1 MNKIQKN
8 KNILEEENYNI
19 RHESEK
25 DLLTSQLQTFS
36 TQQSDFYSKLI
47 HTISLEDLTQ
57 TDNARIRL
65 PFLVI
70 SPFSTFKKS
79 WTVMI
84 ALCLFYISWTFPFR
98 ISFENDFSA
107 DIMTDFL
114 FSDIVIDSIFLA
126 DILVNA
132 LSAYEDEEGG
142 LVYSKIMIFA
152 NYIKFWFWLDAISS
166 FPFYLIT
173 THNTLVVLNKIFKLL
188 RLPKILRLITVK
200 NYFKLKNLPIYGRFH
215 KYFGRFLA
223 SLDQSLSVSLLKIIY
238 WFFFLIH
245 LSCCLWYYVIQIE
258 KESDADAGNTW
269 VIRYSM
275 LDSTMF
281 EKYIAALF
289 FVLTVMITIGYGTI
303 TPVTYNETIL
313 TIFLM
318 FFGILFYGKLTSIL
332 IEIYGKMRNQYQNYK
347 DRSDQITE
355 ISKKSGFSR
364 RFHERVMGG
373 IMETGFDKK
382 LNTFEKYVQMNFFQD
397 LNETILS
404 EVILYLFHEEVKNFV
419 FFEGKPPLF
428 ITRLLF
434 LVKTETFLKGEE
446 IYVEGETAHSI
457 YFLLKGRVAG
467 DFPDSNKNKMTI
479 SYTQGSYFGD
489 IEVFSKSRRQMSIF
503 ARTDGAIWTV
513 DSTGFLKI
521 LEDYPEIEAE
531 MLEIG
536 NIKKIQTISH
546 EKKYFN
552 NPAFFPMNYWRWHH
566 EKTLKK
572 PLIENALYKGEDMFS
587 ELGKEY
593 FTDNIK
599 IVLKEMEA
607 KQFLSEQNLS
617 YFDIDENEIYSKAS
631 KNLENDFFLRFFDN
645 DFKNFEVWLDK
656 FNEMERKDE
665 TLKKF
670 YETVD
675 QALAEIEKIWI
686 NMKSIERLL

>member
-98 ISFENDFSA
+98 ISFENDFSP

-114 FSDIVIDSIFLA
+114 YSDIVIDSIFLA

-132 LSAYEDEEGG
+132 VSAYENGEGV
-142 LVYSKIMIFA
+142 LVYSKTMIFA

-173 THNTLVVLNKIFKLL
+173 THKTLVVLNKIFKLL

-215 KYFGRFLA
+215 KIFGRFLA
-223 SLDQSLSVSLLKIIY
+223 SLDQSLSVSLLKIMY

-258 KESDADAGNTW
+258 KESDAGNTW

-281 EKYIAALF
+281 EKYIAALL

-313 TIFLM
+313 TILLM

-332 IEIYGKMRNQYQNYK
+332 IEIYGKMRNIYQDYK

-355 ISKKSGFSR
+355 ISRKSGFSR
-364 RFHERVMGG
+364 PFHERVMGG
-373 IMETGFDKK
+373 IMETGKFDKK
-382 LNTFEKYVQMNFFQD
+382 LNIFEKYVQNNFFQD
-397 LNETILS
+397 LDESILS
-404 EVILYLFHEEVKNFV
+404 EVILYLFKEEVKTAFV
-419 FFEGKPPLF
+419 YYKTSFFGK
-428 ITRLLF
+428 
-434 LVKTETFLKGEE
+434 
-446 IYVEGETAHSI
+446 
-457 YFLLKGRVAG
+457 
-467 DFPDSNKNKMTI
+467 N
-479 SYTQGSYFGD
+479 
-489 IEVFSKSRRQMSIF
+489 
-503 ARTDGAIWTV
+503 
-513 DSTGFLKI
+513 
-521 LEDYPEIEAE
+521 
-531 MLEIG
+531 
-536 NIKKIQTISH
+536 
-546 EKKYFN
+546 
-552 NPAFFPMNYWRWHH
+552 
-566 EKTLKK
+566 
-572 PLIENALYKGEDMFS
+572 
-587 ELGKEY
+587 
-593 FTDNIK
+593 
-599 IVLKEMEA
+599 
-607 KQFLSEQNLS
+607 
-617 YFDIDENEIYSKAS
+617 
-631 KNLENDFFLRFFDN
+631 
-645 DFKNFEVWLDK
+645 
-656 FNEMERKDE
+656 
-665 TLKKF
+665 
-670 YETVD
+670 
-675 QALAEIEKIWI
+675 
-686 NMKSIERLL
+686 